1 MITQKQMEENF
12 DILEPLG
19 FPSILEI
26 IEYAESGEDDRNAL
40 EYEKAYIALIEQV
53 KDKPHDWQVAF
64 LMEHIEDLRD
74 IVTLFSSARD
84 MYMFGRG
91 KINHEILA
99 NLLIYRYENHISILD
114 DMYCEKTKEFVETIY
129 NTIHAKIGREKVLL
143 ENKFIEEHPE
153 EAKAMFEKK
162 LKENIELGKRI
173 KKSNDEYF
181 KTHTIQD
188 VIIYTGE

>member
-1 MITQKQMEENF
+1 MITQKEMEENF
-12 DILEPLG
+12 DNLEMPG
-19 FPSILEI
+19 FPSIREI

-74 IVTLFSSARD
+74 MVTLFSSARD

-114 DMYCEKTKEFVETIY
+114 DMYCAKTKDFVDMVRNRI
-129 NTIHAKIGREKVLL
+129 NVKLGRERGLL
-143 ENKFIEEHPE
+143 QIKFSEEHPE
-153 EAKAMFEKK
+153 EAKAIYEKK
-162 LKENIELGKRI
+162 LQENIEVGKRLR
-173 KKSNDEYF
+173 KAGEEF
-181 KTHTIQD
+181 WKTHTIQD
-188 VIIYTGE
+188 VINYSGE

>member
-12 DILEPLG
+12 DKLEPPG
-19 FPSILEI
+19 FPSIREI

-53 KDKPHDWQVAF
+53 KDKPHEWQVAF

-74 IVTLFSSARD
+74 MVTLFSSARD

-114 DMYCEKTKEFVETIY
+114 DMYCEKTKDFVETIY
-129 NTIHAKIGREKVLL
+129 NTIHAKIGREKALL

-188 VIIYTGE
+188 VINYTGE

>member
-1 MITQKQMEENF
+1 M
-12 DILEPLG
+12 
-19 FPSILEI
+19 
-26 IEYAESGEDDRNAL
+26 
-40 EYEKAYIALIEQV
+40 
-53 KDKPHDWQVAF
+53 
-64 LMEHIEDLRD
+64 
-74 IVTLFSSARD
+74 
-84 MYMFGRG
+84 
-91 KINHEILA
+91 
-99 NLLIYRYENHISILD
+99 
-114 DMYCEKTKEFVETIY
+114 
-129 NTIHAKIGREKVLL
+129 LL

>member
-12 DILEPLG
+12 DKLEPPG
-19 FPSILEI
+19 FPSIREI

-74 IVTLFSSARD
+74 MVTLFSSARD

-91 KINHEILA
+91 KINHEILE

-114 DMYCEKTKEFVETIY
+114 DMYCEKTKDFVDMV
-129 NTIHAKIGREKVLL
+129 NHRIHAKIGKEKARLHK
-143 ENKFIEEHPE
+143 KFVEEHPE
-153 EAKAMFEKK
+153 EVKAIYEKE
-162 LKENIELGKRI
+162 LQENIELGKRLQ
-173 KKSNDEYF
+173 KESEEF
-181 KTHTIQD
+181 WKTHTIQD
-188 VIIYTGE
+188 VINYTGE

>member
-1 MITQKQMEENF
+1 MITQKEMEENF
-12 DILEPLG
+12 DNLELPG
-19 FPSILEI
+19 FPSIREI

-74 IVTLFSSARD
+74 MVTLFSSARD

-114 DMYCEKTKEFVETIY
+114 DMYCEKTKDFVDMVY
-129 NTIHAKIGREKVLL
+129 HRIHAKIGKEKARLHK
-143 ENKFIEEHPE
+143 KFVEEHPE
-153 EAKAMFEKK
+153 EVKAIYEKEFQ
-162 LKENIELGKRI
+162 ENIELGKRLQ
-173 KKSNDEYF
+173 KASEEF
-181 KTHTIQD
+181 WKTHTIQD
-188 VIIYTGE
+188 VINYTGE